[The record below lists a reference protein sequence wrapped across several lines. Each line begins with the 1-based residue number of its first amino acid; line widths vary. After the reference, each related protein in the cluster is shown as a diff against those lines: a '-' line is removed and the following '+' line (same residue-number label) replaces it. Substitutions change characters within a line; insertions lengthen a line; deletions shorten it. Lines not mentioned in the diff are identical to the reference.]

1 MVLVFVCSSTIH
13 PNAAAYGD
21 ERVGTARADFLWF
34 LRNRPW
40 NRPSSPRPPGVDP
53 LADFES
59 HGLNR
64 RFKGG
69 PE

>member
-34 LRNRPW
+34 LRNRP
-40 NRPSSPRPPGVDP
+40 SSPSPPGIDP
-53 LADFES
+53 LAFS
-59 HGLNR
+59 ALSIMNRPFKGL
-64 RFKGG
+64 GG